1 MTFASGPVP
10 PIGGHSLF
18 LFLFQLAML
27 LLLALLMGRLAARV
41 SLPPVVGELLTGIVL
56 GPSLLGAVAPGWFA
70 WLFPQQPE
78 QFHLLDA
85 FGQVGV
91 LLLVGMTGLSLDL
104 GLVRKRGG
112 TAAKVSLPGLV
123 IPLGLGVGAGF
134 LVPGDLL
141 ADGSDRAVF
150 AVFLG
155 IAMCVSAIPVIAK
168 TLMDLRLLHRN
179 VGQLILISGTVDDL
193 FGWLGLSIVTAM
205 ATTGV
210 QAGGIARSVGF
221 LALFLVAAYVLG
233 RPLVRAA
240 VRATTRSAE
249 SGPAVSAAVV
259 IVLLVSAASHL
270 MGLEAVF
277 GALVAGVLIRHA
289 GHGVLERLAPLRTL
303 VMTVLA
309 PAFFAMAGLRVD
321 LSALTRPD
329 VLLAAAV
336 LLLIAVA
343 GKFAGA
349 FLGAWASGLNRW
361 EALAIGAGMN
371 ARGVVEVVV
380 AMVGLRLGVLS
391 TEMYTVVVLIA
402 IVTSLMSPPVLRL
415 AAARIEVTAGE
426 RLRLSEY
433 ETPSRQQP
441 AVDHA

>member
-1 MTFASGPVP
+1 MAFASGPVP

-18 LFLFQLAML
+18 LFLLQVALL

-41 SLPPVVGELLTGIVL
+41 SLPPIVGELLTGIVL
-56 GPSLLGAVAPGWFA
+56 GPSLLGNVAPDWFV
-70 WLFPQQPE
+70 WLFPPRTE

-85 FGQVGV
+85 FGQIGV

-104 GLVRKRGG
+104 KLIRKRGS

-123 IPLGLGVGAGF
+123 IPLALGVAAGF
-134 LVPGDLL
+134 LVPPALL
-141 ADGSDRAVF
+141 AENSHRTVF

-168 TLMDLRLLHRN
+168 TLIDLKLLHRN
-179 VGQLILISGTVDDL
+179 VGQLILISGTVDDI

-221 LALFLVAAYVLG
+221 LALFLVVAFVIG

-240 VRATTRSAE
+240 VRVTAKSAE
-249 SGPAVSAAVV
+249 SGPTISVAVV
-259 IVLLVSAASHL
+259 IVLLTSAGSHL
-270 MGLEAVF
+270 LGLEAVF
-277 GALVAGVLIRHA
+277 GALVAGMLIRNA
-289 GHGVLERLAPLRTL
+289 GHGVVERLTPLRTL

-309 PAFFAMAGLRVD
+309 PVFFAMAGLRMD
-321 LSALTRPD
+321 LSALAQPT
-329 VLLAAAV
+329 VLLAAVV
-336 LLLIAVA
+336 LLLIAIV

-391 TEMYTVVVLIA
+391 TEMYTIVVLIA
-402 IVTSLMSPPVLRL
+402 IVTSLMSPPILRM

-433 ETPSRQQP
+433 ESPSRQQP